1 MKKIS
6 LLEIKIF
13 NQERTLNAKLA
24 KLEKQ
29 MSFTE
34 NKFKCDQGKFATNSE
49 PGLKSHISKKHKKE
63 EEVDKYIYPKQC
75 DLGDFIC
82 NNSKELR
89 KHMRTHSYQY
99 ATYKCAMC
107 EFVGGEEIDMEVHN
121 AKKHS
126 DKFEC
131 GHCEFEGKDFET
143 LDIHLTTC
151 ECSQCGLCEEKFKQV
166 SNVKEHFGTK
176 HK

>member
-1 MKKIS
+1 M
-6 LLEIKIF
+6 
-13 NQERTLNAKLA
+13 
-24 KLEKQ
+24 
-29 MSFTE
+29 
-34 NKFKCDQGKFATNSE
+34 
-49 PGLKSHISKKHKKE
+49 KSHISKKHKKE

-89 KHMRTHSYQY
+89 KHMRTHSYRH

-121 AKKHS
+121 AKMHS
-126 DKFEC
+126 DKFDC
-131 GHCEFEGKDFET
+131 GLCEFEGKDFET

-151 ECSQCGLCEEKFKQV
+151 ECYICGLCEEKFKQI
-166 SNVKEHFGTK
+166 STVKEHFGTK
-176 HK
+176 HKESKTSSFYGVRHFKPSRQNKEVYDQTFHYIEALFPELNS